1 MREQFRP
8 TDGALALRWTHEPG
22 PRPVRAAAPPA
33 RGRDRAPLHLA
44 ERPPQEELR
53 GAAAAIV
60 HLVTEVLAGTRT
72 LHHLSRRA
80 APEVCHVLAAHPL
93 PLASGAR
100 TAPPRVLTTWLQE
113 PAPDVAETGA
123 VVVLAGHVQA
133 LALRLERH
141 RGRWRCTALETT
153 TPPQRAGRS
162 TTSRPR
168 PPAPVSPPTPRPRT
182 PKRPQP
188 RAANPPRRRGT

>member
-1 MREQFRP
+1 MCEQFRP
-8 TDGALALRWTHEPG
+8 TDGALALCWAHEPG
-22 PRPVRAAAPPA
+22 PRHVRAVAPPA

-44 ERPPQEELR
+44 EHPPQEELR
-53 GAAAAIV
+53 GAATAIV
-60 HLVTEVLAGTRT
+60 HLVAEVLAGTRT

-80 APEVCHVLAAHPL
+80 APEICHVLAAHPL
-93 PLASGAR
+93 PLTSGSR
-100 TAPPRVLTTWLQE
+100 TTPPRVLTTWLQE

-153 TPPQRAGRS
+153 TPPHRAGRPAAPGPRP
-162 TTSRPR
+162 TRRPR
-168 PPAPVSPPTPRPRT
+168 VTT
-182 PKRPQP
+182 
-188 RAANPPRRRGT
+188 PPRHRSA